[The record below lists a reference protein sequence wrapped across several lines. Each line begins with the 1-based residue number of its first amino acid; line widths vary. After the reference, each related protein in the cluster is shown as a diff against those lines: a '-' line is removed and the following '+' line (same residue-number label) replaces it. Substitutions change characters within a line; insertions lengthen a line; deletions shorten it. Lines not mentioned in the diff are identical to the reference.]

1 MNSNSI
7 ITKGMSKTV
16 INNQLIE
23 DKQYM
28 GTYDG
33 EKGKLLMRNGNE
45 GVYVELTNND
55 LANIFDNKHFG
66 EKNKKSIDRKLK
78 SLLKK
83 HRTLKNPVA
92 GKKKRRKTRIKNNK
106 KQIKRRKM
114 QTKRKRRKRKKI
126 RSSYKKL
133 ITPKNPL
140 F

>member
-1 MNSNSI
+1 MNSI
-7 ITKGMSKTV
+7 ITQGMSKTV

-45 GVYVELTNND
+45 GVYVELNNND
-55 LANIFDNKHFG
+55 LANIFNNKDFG
-66 EKNKKSIDRKLK
+66 EKNKKPIDGKLK

-92 GKKKRRKTRIKNNK
+92 GKKKRRKNKNKRTK
-106 KQIKRRKM
+106 KQKKRRKK
-114 QTKRKRRKRKKI
+114 QTKKRRRRKI
-126 RSSYKKL
+126 RSSYKKM
-133 ITPKNPL
+133 ITPKNNL
-140 F
+140 FN

>member
-1 MNSNSI
+1 
-7 ITKGMSKTV
+7 MSKTV
-16 INNQLIE
+16 INNKLVE

-28 GTYDG
+28 GSYDG

-45 GVYVELTNND
+45 GVYVELDNND
-55 LANIFDNKHFG
+55 LANIFNNKDFG
-66 EKNKKSIDRKLK
+66 EKNKKHIDGKLK

-92 GKKKRRKTRIKNNK
+92 GKKRRKTRIKKNK
-106 KQIKRRKM
+106 KHRKRRKK
-114 QTKRKRRKRKKI
+114 QTKRKKRKI

-133 ITPKNPL
+133 ITPKNRL

>member
-1 MNSNSI
+1 MNSI
-7 ITKGMSKTV
+7 ITKGMTKTV
-16 INNQLIE
+16 INNQLVE

-33 EKGKLLMRNGNE
+33 ETGKLLMRNGNE
-45 GVYVELTNND
+45 GVYVELNNKD
-55 LANIFDNKHFG
+55 LANIFNNKNFG
-66 EKNKKSIDRKLK
+66 EKNKKPIDGKLK

-92 GKKKRRKTRIKNNK
+92 GKKRRKKTRVKNKKKQRKRRKR
-106 KQIKRRKM
+106 
-114 QTKRKRRKRKKI
+114 QTKRKRKI

>member
-1 MNSNSI
+1 MNSI
-7 ITKGMSKTV
+7 ITEGMSKTI

-33 EKGKLLMRNGNE
+33 QKGKLLMRDGNE
-45 GVYVELTNND
+45 GVYVELDNND
-55 LANIFDNKHFG
+55 LANIFNNKDFG
-66 EKNKKSIDRKLK
+66 EKNKKPIDGKLK

-92 GKKKRRKTRIKNNK
+92 GKKKRRKNK
-106 KQIKRRKM
+106 TKKGKR
-114 QTKRKRRKRKKI
+114 KRKRRKRQSKRKRKI
-126 RSSYKKL
+126 RSSYKKI
-133 ITPKNPL
+133 ITPKNRL

>member
-1 MNSNSI
+1 MNSI
-7 ITKGMSKTV
+7 ITTGMSKTV
-16 INNQLIE
+16 INNKLVE

-28 GTYDG
+28 GSYDG

-45 GVYVELTNND
+45 GVYLELDNND
-55 LANIFDNKHFG
+55 LANIFNNKDFG
-66 EKNKKSIDRKLK
+66 EKNKKPIDGKLK

-92 GKKKRRKTRIKNNK
+92 GKKRRKTRMKKNK
-106 KQIKRRKM
+106 KKQKRRKK
-114 QTKRKRRKRKKI
+114 QTKRKKRKI

-133 ITPKNPL
+133 ITPKNRL

>member
-1 MNSNSI
+1 MNSI
-7 ITKGMSKTV
+7 ITTGMSKTV
-16 INNQLIE
+16 INNQLVE

-28 GTYDG
+28 SSYDG
-33 EKGKLLMRNGNE
+33 EKGKLLARNGNK
-45 GVYVELTNND
+45 GVYVELDNND
-55 LANIFDNKHFG
+55 LANIFNNKNFG
-66 EKNKKSIDRKLK
+66 EKNKKPIDGKLK

-92 GKKKRRKTRIKNNK
+92 GKKKKRKTRRKKNK
-106 KQIKRRKM
+106 KQ
-114 QTKRKRRKRKKI
+114 RKRRKRETKRKKRKI